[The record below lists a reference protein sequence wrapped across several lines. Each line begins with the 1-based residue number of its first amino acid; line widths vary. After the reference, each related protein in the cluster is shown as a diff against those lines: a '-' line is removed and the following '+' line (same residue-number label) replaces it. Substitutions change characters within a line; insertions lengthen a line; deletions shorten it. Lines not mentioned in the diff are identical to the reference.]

1 MAIVFELFFVFHA
14 QIFHK
19 IRVQLRLLGYRFKMT
34 DWIDVCAASALADN
48 ENVIVDVDGTEVAIF
63 KIDGQF
69 FAIEDVC
76 THDGAE
82 IASGELDGDEIIC
95 PRHGARFCVKTGA
108 VKCAPAYEAVDTFP
122 VRVEEGQLQIRDNR
136 WD

>member
-1 MAIVFELFFVFHA
+1 MS
-14 QIFHK
+14 
-19 IRVQLRLLGYRFKMT
+19 
-34 DWIDVCAASALADN
+34 DWIDVCKTDALTDR
-48 ENVIVDVDGTEVAIF
+48 ENIIVDVEGTVIAIF

-69 FAIEDVC
+69 YAIEDVC

-82 IASGELDGDEIIC
+82 IASGELVGDEIIC

-108 VKCAPAYEAVDTFP
+108 VKCAPAYEDIETFP
-122 VRVEEGQLQIRDNR
+122 VRVENDRLQVRDHR